1 MTFLPPFGK
10 KGENRR
16 LFLKYDDEA
25 WHEPTYKIGCCD
37 LISVFLIVC
46 FAF

>member
-1 MTFLPPFGK
+1 MTFLPPFRK
-10 KGENRR
+10 KGENCG
-16 LFLKYDDEA
+16 LFQEYDDGA
-25 WHEPTYKIGCCD
+25 LHEHTYKIRLCD